1 MGEVKDKV
9 ILVTGASRGIGRG
22 IIEVL
27 AREGAKV
34 IVSSIE
40 KDYTDKIIE
49 ELEGGSERHF
59 SLHLD
64 VTDYKSR
71 EDGIKA
77 IVDHY
82 GRIDGIVN
90 NAGINFLKTFED
102 TTWEDWNKVI
112 SMDLSAVFH
121 LCHMTIMQMMKQGD
135 GGSIV
140 NISTNHTVATLPGA
154 SPYAAAK
161 GGINMF
167 TKGIAIEYAKHGIRA
182 NCVAPGLIKTEI
194 WKDIVADF
202 GGDEEACLNYWKQN
216 IPAGRIMDPK
226 EVGEVV
232 SFVMS
237 VRASGMVGSIVY
249 VDGGTSSQLIAQEE

>member
-9 ILVTGASRGIGRG
+9 IIVTGSSRGIGKAIVG
-22 IIEVL
+22 VL

-34 IVSSIE
+34 VVSSIE
-40 KDYTDKIIE
+40 IDLTDSIVE
-49 ELEGGSERHF
+49 TLEGGKDRHL
-59 SLHLD
+59 SLYLD

-71 EDGIKA
+71 EDGIQAVLKR
-77 IVDHY
+77 Y

-90 NAGINFLKTFED
+90 NAGINFVKDFKD
-102 TTWEDWNKVI
+102 TTWEDWNKVLT
-112 SMDLSAVFH
+112 MDLSAVFH
-121 LCHMTIMQMMKQGD
+121 LCKMVIEQMMKQGD

-140 NISTNHTVATLPGA
+140 NISTNHTKATLTGSA
-154 SPYAAAK
+154 PYAAAK

-182 NCVAPGLIKTEI
+182 NCVAPGLIKTEM

-202 GGDEEACLNYWKQN
+202 GGDEEACLKYWKQN
-216 IPAGRIMDPK
+216 IPSGRIMEPK
-226 EVGEVV
+226 EIAEVV

-237 VRASGMVGSIVY
+237 DRSSGMVGSIIY
-249 VDGGTSSQLIAQEE
+249 VDGGTSSQLIAQRD

>member
-9 ILVTGASRGIGRG
+9 FLVTGASRGIGRG

-34 IVSSIE
+34 VVSSIE
-40 KDYTDKIIE
+40 KDYTDTLIG
-49 ELEGGSERHF
+49 ELDGGADKHL
-59 SLHLD
+59 SLYLD
-64 VTDYKSR
+64 VTDFQSR
-71 EDGIKA
+71 VDGVKA
-77 IVDHY
+77 VIDHY

-90 NAGINFLKTFED
+90 NAGINFVKAFKD

-112 SMDLSAVFH
+112 NMDLSAVFH
-121 LCHMTIMQMMKQGD
+121 LCQMVIEQLMIQGE

-140 NISTNHTVATLPGA
+140 NISTNHTKATLPMS

-194 WKDIVADF
+194 WKEIVADF

-216 IPAGRIMDPK
+216 IPSGRIMDPK
-226 EVGEVV
+226 EIGEVV

-237 VRASGMVGSIVY
+237 DRSSGMVGSIVY
-249 VDGGTSSQLIAQEE
+249 VDGGTSSQLIAQRD

>member
-9 ILVTGASRGIGRG
+9 IIVTGSSRGIGKAIVG
-22 IIEVL
+22 VL

-34 IVSSIE
+34 VVSSIE
-40 KDYTDKIIE
+40 IDLTDSIVEI
-49 ELEGGSERHF
+49 LEGGKDRHL
-59 SLHLD
+59 SLYLD

-71 EDGIKA
+71 EDGIQAVLKR
-77 IVDHY
+77 Y

-90 NAGINFLKTFED
+90 NAGINFVKDFKD
-102 TTWEDWNKVI
+102 TTWEDWNKVLT
-112 SMDLSAVFH
+112 MDLSAVFH
-121 LCHMTIMQMMKQGD
+121 LCKMVIEQMMKQGD

-140 NISTNHTVATLPGA
+140 NISTNHTKATLPGSA
-154 SPYAAAK
+154 PYAAAK

-182 NCVAPGLIKTEI
+182 NCVAPGLIKTEM

-202 GGDEEACLNYWKQN
+202 GGDEEACLKYWKQN
-216 IPAGRIMDPK
+216 IPSGRIMEPK
-226 EVGEVV
+226 EIAEVV

-237 VRASGMVGSIVY
+237 DRSSGMVGSIIY
-249 VDGGTSSQLIAQEE
+249 VDGGTSSQLIAQRD